1 MDLTIVDDYKE
12 LSKKNLY
19 KVSSAVEIFRYYV
32 GEFKISQRMS
42 SPFRTDKNPS
52 FAIYYNKW
60 KDEIRFKDFASIE
73 GDCVTLVATMYGLSY
88 FDAMRKINSDLKLGL
103 GFDGNF
109 QCCDDRVEF
118 TGENLSDAE
127 VIKKSKKLIQFKP
140 KKFSEEDYAYWK
152 QYGITKEIL
161 IKYHVYSAQSVFLN
175 KVKVWGYSK
184 SNPIFVYHFPRTD
197 NIKAYRP
204 FGEKYKK
211 WLSNASNDWDIQ
223 GYDQLDETGDLLIL
237 TKSMKDVMV
246 LHTMGIEAIA
256 THGENHYINPDFIRH
271 IKKRFKNIVVMYDDD
286 EAGRLGASRLQEDF
300 DIPSIFLEISDGT
313 KDISD
318 YVKDFGYDYAKEY
331 LNLKLN
337 DIYSGECS
345 LF

>member
-1 MDLTIVDDYKE
+1 MDLTIVDDYRPLTKE
-12 LSKKNLY
+12 NLY
-19 KVSSAVEIFRYYV
+19 KYSSPLEIFRYYV
-32 GEFKISQRMS
+32 GDFKLSQRMS

-73 GDCVTLVATMYGLSY
+73 GDCITLVSHIYAISY

-109 QCCDDRVEF
+109 HCCADRVEF
-118 TGENLSDAE
+118 TGDNIKEAD
-127 VIKKSKKLIQFKP
+127 VIKKAKKLVQFKP
-140 KKFSEEDYAYWK
+140 RKFIDKDYEYWG
-152 QYGITKEIL
+152 QYRITKDIL
-161 IKYHVYSAQSVFLN
+161 MEYHVYAASAVFIN
-175 KVKVWGYSK
+175 KVKVWSDSK
-184 SNPIFVYHFPRTD
+184 NNPIYVYHFPRTD

-204 FGEKYKK
+204 FGTKDKK
-211 WLSNASNDWDIQ
+211 WISNASNEWDIQ
-223 GYDQLDETGDLLIL
+223 GYDQLPDTGDLVIF
-237 TKSMKDVMV
+237 TKSLKDVMV
-246 LHTMGIEAIA
+246 LRSMGYAAIA

-271 IKKRFKNIVVMYDDD
+271 MKKRFKNIVSLYDDD
-286 EAGRLGASRLQEDF
+286 EAGRLGASRLEEDF
-300 DIPSIFLEISDGT
+300 DIPSMFLRIINGT

-337 DIYSGECS
+337 DIYSKERP